1 MSLYYGLSPPCA
13 TGDDLGIRSNFVS
26 EYFAEN
32 TCSYEN
38 ENGTSISLGELEYDV
53 IARSGLLGATEEY
66 FPKGYYNPVFLK
78 QNYMNVFA
86 KSYA

>member
-1 MSLYYGLSPPCA
+1 MRLYYGLSPPCA

-38 ENGTSISLGELEYDV
+38 ENGTSISLAYRETGLRELEYDV
-53 IARSGLLGATEEY
+53 IARSGLLEPTEDF

-78 QNYMNVFA
+78 
-86 KSYA
+86 